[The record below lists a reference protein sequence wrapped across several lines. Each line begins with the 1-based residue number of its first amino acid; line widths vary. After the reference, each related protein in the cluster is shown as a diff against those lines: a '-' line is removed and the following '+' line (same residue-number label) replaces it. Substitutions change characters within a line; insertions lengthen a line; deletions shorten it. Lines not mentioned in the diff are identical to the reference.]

1 MRKIFNKLPPTPKP
15 CLKEAAASEAAWDAW
30 YAKEKILLKLKGEI
44 MESEAR
50 LQDIPAD
57 LAKNIIAKIDF
68 FVSRMQ
74 KTNKEILENQQSL
87 DKINKNLD
95 PNSYN
100 NLISTKKILEKM
112 RDVENIIYKSFD
124 KTDARLNKEAVD
136 EAKIIRDKSKEQ
148 RIQEEAIKPFKT
160 RWQDA
165 FSKFNTCLINRPPR
179 KPLILN
185 LNSSFK
191 EIKQK
196 IKTINKKI
204 ISLDNKLK
212 NLNHGILSLNILNI
226 NKNLSDQKI
235 KIIKELIVKL
245 DKLKPSFDAIYK
257 KAQNDLSSYQE
268 ERKTFINK
276 IKISEEKIKTISEK
290 KIKLKTKISKLIKK
304 FAKQPVIQ
312 N

>member
-1 MRKIFNKLPPTPKP
+1 MRKIFYALAPTPKP
-15 CLKEAAASEAAWDAW
+15 CLKEEAAWEAAWDAW
-30 YAKEKILLKLKGEI
+30 YKIEKILVKLNNDI

-50 LQDIPAD
+50 FQEIIAEKV
-57 LAKNIIAKIDF
+57 KNIIAKSTF
-68 FVSRMQ
+68 FIFTME

-100 NLISTKKILEKM
+100 NLISTKKILENMKNA
-112 RDVENIIYKSFD
+112 ETIIYKSFD
-124 KTDARLNKEAVD
+124 KTDAWFSKEAD
-136 EAKIIRDKSKEQ
+136 NQFKIKRKKLNEQ
-148 RIQEEAIKPFKT
+148 TIQKEAIKPLLT
-160 RWQDA
+160 RRQDA
-165 FSKFNTCLINRPPR
+165 LSKFNTCLINRPR

-196 IKTINKKI
+196 IKTINRKL
-204 ISLDNKLK
+204 ISLDSKLI

-235 KIIKELIVKL
+235 KFTKELIVKL
-245 DKLKPSFDAIYK
+245 DNLKPSFDVIYK
-257 KAQNDLSSYQE
+257 KAQNDLSSYKE
-268 ERKTFINK
+268 ERKTFISK
-276 IKISEEKIKTISEK
+276 IKTSEEKIKTISEK
-290 KIKLKTKISKLIKK
+290 KKKLKAQISKLIKK
-304 FAKQPVIQ
+304 FAKPPVIQ